1 MNKSKKVWIQFS
13 IVTVLLLSL
22 IGIAVAWFVN
32 YKYNRLNAPKIQI
45 VAGDYMEIY
54 GDGQKW
60 NNQLVVQASKLRWD
74 ITGDGVDLWRPKI
87 DDTGAA
93 PDLTEQDNWTRATKD
108 PYEGELLDFIEVPVS
123 LRSDRPMK
131 IYLGANSTVTPI
143 CEQGKSLY
151 SSNPDGDAW
160 DKVENASNFSTS
172 SVRFS
177 RNYIAGAVRVA
188 ILQNMG
194 TEENASLQRMALWVP
209 NPDYQLITSPS
220 YDFAANGTA
229 ESSYTYYTYAAQD
242 GTAQKTLNTWDA
254 GDVKSVFTT
263 GNADTPDESDYVMT
277 MVKNETDGMYYASL
291 VVRIW
296 IEGTD
301 REARLA
307 LAGGEFDVNLQFV
320 ASPAAQAASG
330 QTR

>member
-13 IVTVLLLSL
+13 VVTVLLLSL

-45 VAGDYMEIY
+45 VAGDYMEIS

-74 ITGDGVDLWRPKI
+74 ITGDGVDLWRPKM

-143 CEQGKSLY
+143 CEQGNSLY

-160 DKVENASNFSTS
+160 DKV
-172 SVRFS
+172 
-177 RNYIAGAVRVA
+177 
-188 ILQNMG
+188 
-194 TEENASLQRMALWVP
+194 
-209 NPDYQLITSPS
+209 
-220 YDFAANGTA
+220 
-229 ESSYTYYTYAAQD
+229 
-242 GTAQKTLNTWDA
+242 
-254 GDVKSVFTT
+254 
-263 GNADTPDESDYVMT
+263 
-277 MVKNETDGMYYASL
+277 
-291 VVRIW
+291 
-296 IEGTD
+296 
-301 REARLA
+301 
-307 LAGGEFDVNLQFV
+307 
-320 ASPAAQAASG
+320 
-330 QTR
+330 